1 MKAITNGKI
10 FDGDKFLENKA
21 LVFENK
27 KIINI
32 VPMEALEERY
42 PEAEIVDAKG
52 GYVTPGFIDLQI
64 NGCGGVLF
72 NDSVTRET
80 LEIMNRT
87 NLKYGCTSF
96 TPTLIT
102 TGDENIINALELV
115 GNMEDKEDIG
125 VLGLHIEGPYISVAK
140 KGIHNPKFIR
150 KMDEAMLNK
159 IVEKGTKATTI
170 ITVAPE
176 NISGE
181 YISILANSG
190 IKVALGHT
198 NATYKEVEEK
208 KIFGISLATH
218 LYNGMSSFAHREPG
232 AAGAVLDMD
241 IKAGIIVDGMH
252 SDYASVRIAKKI
264 MGDRLYLVTD
274 AVSPVGTD
282 MEYFYF
288 EGNKVYHKNGKCFGE
303 DGTLGGSALT
313 MDAGVRNLVNHVG
326 ITLEEAVRM
335 ATLYPAKAVNLD
347 NKYGRLQPEA
357 MADIVILNKDLEVE
371 KVFAKGNL
379 V

>member
-1 MKAITNGKI
+1 MKAIINGKI

-42 PEAEIVDAKG
+42 PEAEIIDAKG

-181 YISILANSG
+181 YISTLANSG

-252 SDYASVRIAKKI
+252 SDYAAVRIAKRI

-326 ITLEEAVRM
+326 ITLEEAIRM

-357 MADIVILNKDLEVE
+357 MADIVILNKELEVE

>member
-32 VPMEALEERY
+32 VPMEVLEERY

-181 YISILANSG
+181 YISTLANSG